1 MEIEGTNNHYLN
13 KLFSDVINND
23 IDGVKQSIGSI
34 YAHSIDINSID
45 ENDYNAL
52 QVAINNSSPDI
63 NLIKLLIEAGLDI
76 NYQGGENELTPLM
89 IAAEKC
95 QTDVFKLLLNYNPD
109 LYLVSKDEKNVF
121 QLIAWSISFEFDKD
135 KKGKKRNLL
144 KLLVE
149 HQNKIKLYKRKQV
162 SKFLYGIQSNQG
174 PIVSLKETGL
184 LENILDKLSQ
194 IPLDHITRKKI
205 DKEMKQPKKTKK
217 SKGSKKP
224 KKPKGSKGYKGSK
237 GSKGSKGYKGSKGS
251 KGSKKR
257 KNTSSNK
264 KTKKKNKV
272 AVEMSVKKVV

>member
-13 KLFSDVINND
+13 KLFSDVINKD

-121 QLIAWSISFEFDKD
+121 QLIGWSISFEFDKD
-135 KKGKKRNLL
+135 KKEKKRNLL

-174 PIVSLKETGL
+174 PIASLKETGL

-205 DKEMKQPKKTKK
+205 DEEMKKPKKPKKTKKTKKTKK
-217 SKGSKKP
+217 SKKSKK
-224 KKPKGSKGYKGSK
+224 SKNK
-237 GSKGSKGYKGSKGS
+237 
-251 KGSKKR
+251 
-257 KNTSSNK
+257 SNK
-264 KTKKKNKV
+264 STKSKIKTKKKINI
-272 AVEMSVKKVV
+272 KKFIDNLNLNEDNNIFN